1 MDEELEPA
9 FDDDD
14 VEGHRLASNDSE
26 VIARR
31 PASPAAHRDE
41 AHDPTPA
48 PRPAD
53 RRAVD

>member
-31 PASPAAHRDE
+31 PASPAAHRDD